1 MRFLPDGDSM
11 KAADKD
17 TIENLGI
24 PSLELMERAARS
36 CIDSMKK
43 EKLDFTDV
51 LIVCGSG
58 NNGGDGFAI
67 ARLLKEEGIHCFS
80 LSHHHPDNLSY
91 IFARGGEYLTCE
103 DGYNRNIFPE
113 NHNVILVDGQ
123 YTDVSNV
130 NDIYV
135 ESIKKRLAQNET
147 EEEIKGYYAGKMT
160 AYKQEKD
167 LIIYQAET
175 SGIYPKEL
183 QMEEVSRLFVT
194 DGLAFWVFVD
204 ICKSRLPHIY
214 QIISNTDQEAEKE
227 GENAFL
233 YPMKT
238 GNIHYEVYSDKPVKW
253 ETFNQ
258 KVVSVMTTQEPD
270 KVCRTDIQTLSAK
283 SAEPQIC
290 QSFYQCF
297 IFEDSL
303 AKVQKIKDGV
313 EVQWGKKRYTICG
326 NGPISIHVW
335 DEAGDEWQYQI

>member
-1 MRFLPDGDSM
+1 M
-11 KAADKD
+11 
-17 TIENLGI
+17 
-24 PSLELMERAARS
+24 
-36 CIDSMKK
+36 
-43 EKLDFTDV
+43 
-51 LIVCGSG
+51 
-58 NNGGDGFAI
+58 
-67 ARLLKEEGIHCFS
+67 
-80 LSHHHPDNLSY
+80 
-91 IFARGGEYLTCE
+91 
-103 DGYNRNIFPE
+103 
-113 NHNVILVDGQ
+113 
-123 YTDVSNV
+123 